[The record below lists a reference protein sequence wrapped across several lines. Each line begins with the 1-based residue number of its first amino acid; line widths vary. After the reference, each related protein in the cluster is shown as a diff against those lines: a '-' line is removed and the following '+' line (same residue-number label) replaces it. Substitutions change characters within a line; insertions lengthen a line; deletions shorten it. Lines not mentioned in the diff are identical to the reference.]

1 MAIRFTPRLTESR
14 ALLDR
19 ALAVIPMATQ
29 TWSKHASQWPD
40 RVSPSFI
47 QRGEGAHVW
56 DVDGNEWVD
65 YGMALAPVILGYAE
79 PAVDAAVRRQLE
91 QGIVFSLAHPIE
103 VQVAEQIVRMVAGV
117 EAVRFGKSGSDAVGA
132 AVRAARA
139 LTGRDRVV
147 ACGHHGWHDWY
158 VGSTAFSAGVPGAV
172 RDLIATFAYNDLG
185 SLEQQLDQ
193 AQGRVA
199 AVVLEPS
206 GTELPAPGFLE
217 GVVERAHAHGALVIF
232 DEVVTGFRLAPGG
245 ARQRYGVHP
254 DFSCYGKAL
263 GNGMPVSAVAGRW
276 EVMHAFD
283 EVFVSLTHGGET
295 LSLAAAE
302 VVLDT
307 VADGT
312 VLASIE
318 GLGQRLLAGFSER
331 IAEHGVGH
339 LVRASGE
346 PHRPVVTFPG
356 DSDQVRR
363 SWVHQC
369 FAEHGIL
376 FTGSTPL
383 CARHTEAD
391 VALGIEAFDHA
402 LEVIATRTDLASM
415 LAGTPMR
422 PVFRAR

>member
-1 MAIRFTPRLTESR
+1 
-14 ALLDR
+14 
-19 ALAVIPMATQ
+19 
-29 TWSKHASQWPD
+29 
-40 RVSPSFI
+40 
-47 QRGEGAHVW
+47 
-56 DVDGNEWVD
+56 
-65 YGMALAPVILGYAE
+65 
-79 PAVDAAVRRQLE
+79 
-91 QGIVFSLAHPIE
+91 
-103 VQVAEQIVRMVAGV
+103 MVPGV
-117 EAVRFGKSGSDAVGA
+117 EAVRFGKSGSDAVSA
-132 AVRAARA
+132 AVRAART

-147 ACGHHGWHDWY
+147 VCGHHGWHDWY
-158 VGSTAFSAGVPGAV
+158 VGSTAFGAGVPKAV
-172 RDLIATFAYNDLG
+172 RDLIATFAYNDLD
-185 SLEQQLDQ
+185 SLERQLDP
-193 AQGRVA
+193 APGRVA

-217 GVVERAHAHGALVIF
+217 GVVERAHAQGALVIF

-263 GNGMPVSAVAGRW
+263 GNGMPISAVAGRW
-276 EVMHAFD
+276 DVMQSFD

-295 LSLAAAE
+295 LSLAAAS

-312 VLASIE
+312 VLATIE
-318 GLGQRLLAGFSER
+318 RLGERLLTGFNER
-331 IAEHGVGH
+331 IAAHGVGH

-346 PHRPVVTFPG
+346 PHRPVLTFPG

-369 FAEHGIL
+369 FAQRGIL
-376 FTGSTPL
+376 FNGSTPL

-402 LEVIATRTDLASM
+402 LEVLATQVDLASM
-415 LAGTPMR
+415 LVGMPMQ